1 MSFFE
6 GSVVFRGMKSCR
18 FPHLFLALLCLPV
31 APAYADTDSGNGGER
46 IVIER
51 LDDLPRL
58 AYPAEKPLEA
68 WLDDH
73 EALLALARQ
82 VETDLRDRLGRF
94 DIRDASTLRGTH
106 NTLRTIAYLRGDFD
120 AALRHIE
127 TIRELQEKPGDRLTS
142 GLLLEAIIKAE
153 QRGTEFTD
161 EYAAMLAELPWAVV
175 HESILDL
182 RAGLQTMGE
191 GLYRGALRSQMQPV
205 VDQSGELSLG
215 IATSLISFRYMLGTI
230 LPRRDAAVEV
240 LTEYIEANRED
251 KPDIWAERSVALG
264 DRSDLTPVVVAIWDS
279 GFDPEV
285 FEPVGIL
292 WRNPHETRDGTDT
305 DGNGWVDD
313 IHGIAWDKHYRR
325 ERGDLLPLTDEERE
339 RYPES
344 VLLTKGFTDLQAGVD
359 SPEAQLVRERMSGL
373 DPEAY
378 QDFIESLS
386 LFGSYV
392 HGTHVAGIAAEGNPA
407 IRLLNARI
415 TFGHKLIPEEPT
427 LELAARSARATH
439 DAIAYFR
446 EQGVR
451 VVNMSWGGTQAGYE
465 YALQANGVGDDAEMR
480 AEMARVLFGLGYRA
494 LVDAMEAAE
503 DILFIPAAG
512 NSDDDVEFTQVIPSS
527 IDLPNVLV
535 VGAVDQAG
543 DETGF
548 TSHGRNVAVHANGHA
563 VESWF
568 PGGKRVAISGTSMS
582 APNVANLAAKL
593 LAVDPSLTP
602 AEVRE
607 IIISTAERTEDDRRN
622 LMHPRRAMEALETR
636 E

>member
-1 MSFFE
+1 
-6 GSVVFRGMKSCR
+6 MKKRRSGFLR
-18 FPHLFLALLCLPV
+18 ALLALALSLP
-31 APAYADTDSGNGGER
+31 AAGASGGER

-58 AYPAEKPLEA
+58 AYAAEMPLED
-68 WLDDH
+68 WLDDR
-73 EALLALARQ
+73 EALLGLA
-82 VETDLRDRLGRF
+82 DRVAADMRARLERF

-106 NTLRTIAYLRGDFD
+106 TTLRTIAFLQGDHE
-120 AALRHIE
+120 AVLRHIE

-142 GLLLEAIIKAE
+142 GLLLEAVVEAE
-153 QRGTEFTD
+153 RGGEAFSD
-161 EYAAMLAELPWAVV
+161 VYAAKLVDLPWFVV
-175 HESILDL
+175 NESILDL

-215 IATSLISFRYMLGTI
+215 IATSLISFRYMFDAI
-230 LPRRDAAVEV
+230 LPRRDTAIKA
-240 LTEYIEANRED
+240 LTDYIEANRED
-251 KPDIWAERSVALG
+251 KPDIWAERSVDLTG
-264 DRSDLTPVVVAIWDS
+264 RDDLTPVVVAVWDS
-279 GFDPEV
+279 GFDPEI
-285 FEPVGIL
+285 FEPMGVL
-292 WRNPHETRDGTDT
+292 WRNPHEARDGTDT
-305 DGNGWVDD
+305 SGNGWVDD
-313 IHGIAWDKHYRR
+313 IHGVAWDKDHHR
-325 ERGDLLPLTDEERE
+325 EPGDLRPLTDEERA
-339 RYPES
+339 RYPEN
-344 VLLTKGFTDLQAGVD
+344 VALTKGFTDLQAGVD
-359 SPEAQLVRERMSGL
+359 SAEAQLVRERMSGL
-373 DPEAY
+373 APEAY
-378 QDFIESLS
+378 EAFVENLS
-386 LFGSYV
+386 LFGSYA

-415 TFGHKLIPEEPT
+415 TFGHTLLPEKPT
-427 LELAARSARATH
+427 LELAVRSARATR
-439 DAIAYFR
+439 DAVAYFR
-446 EQGVR
+446 ENGVR

-480 AEMARVLFGLGYRA
+480 AEMARVLFGIGYRA
-494 LVDAMEAAE
+494 LVEAMEEAE

-512 NSDDDVEFTQVIPSS
+512 NSDDDIEFTRVIPSS

-548 TSHGRNVAVHANGHA
+548 TSHGRNVAVHANGHT

-602 AEVRE
+602 VELRGLIV
-607 IIISTAERTEDDRRN
+607 STAETSEDGRLNRI
-622 LMHPRRAMEALETR
+622 HPRRAFEALGAR
-636 E
+636 PGR

>member
-1 MSFFE
+1 
-6 GSVVFRGMKSCR
+6 MKLRR
-18 FPHLFLALLCLPV
+18 FPRLFLALVCISATAAAEQLQ
-31 APAYADTDSGNGGER
+31 DNER

-58 AYPAEKPLEA
+58 AYPAEMPLEE
-68 WLDDH
+68 WLEDRD
-73 EALLALARQ
+73 ALLDLARR
-82 VETDLRDRLGRF
+82 VETDMRERLERF
-94 DIRDASTLRGTH
+94 DIRDASTLRATH
-106 NTLRTIAYLRGDFD
+106 NTLRTIAYLRGDHD

-127 TIRELQEKPGDRLTS
+127 TIRELQEKPGDRLTN
-142 GLLLEAIIKAE
+142 GLLLEAVIEAE
-153 QRGTEFTD
+153 RRGEAFTD
-161 EYAAMLAELPWAVV
+161 VYAAKLADLPWSVV
-175 HESILDL
+175 NESILDL

-215 IATSLISFRYMLGTI
+215 IATSLISFRYMFDAI
-230 LPRRDAAVEV
+230 LPRRDDAVEV

-251 KPDIWAERSVALG
+251 KPDIWAERSVDLT
-264 DRSDLTPVVVAIWDS
+264 DRDDLTPVIVAVWDS
-279 GFDPEV
+279 GLDPEV
-285 FEPVGIL
+285 FEPMGNL
-292 WRNPHETRDGTDT
+292 WRNPDEAHDGTDT
-305 DGNGWVDD
+305 SGNGWVDD
-313 IHGIAWDKHYRR
+313 VHGIGWDKDYRR
-325 ERGDLLPLTDEERE
+325 EAGELMPLTEEERA

-344 VLLTKGFTDLQAGVD
+344 VALTKGFTDLQAGVD

-373 DPEAY
+373 EPEAY
-378 QDFIESLS
+378 EEFVENLS

-415 TFGHKLIPEEPT
+415 TFGHKLLPEKPT
-427 LELAARSARATH
+427 LELAVRSARATR
-439 DAIAYFR
+439 DAVAYFR
-446 EQGVR
+446 ENGVR

-480 AEMARVLFGLGYRA
+480 AEMARVLFGIGYRA
-494 LVDAMEAAE
+494 LVEAMEEAE

-512 NSDDDVEFTQVIPSS
+512 NSDDDVDFTQVIPSS

-543 DETGF
+543 DETSF
-548 TSHGRNVAVHANGHA
+548 TSHGRNVAVHANGLA

-568 PGGKRVAISGTSMS
+568 PGGERVAISGTSMS

-602 AEVRE
+602 VEVRE
-607 IIISTAERTEDDRRN
+607 IIVSTAERTEDGRRN
-622 LMHPRRAMEALETR
+622 LIHPRRAMEALEAR
-636 E
+636 R